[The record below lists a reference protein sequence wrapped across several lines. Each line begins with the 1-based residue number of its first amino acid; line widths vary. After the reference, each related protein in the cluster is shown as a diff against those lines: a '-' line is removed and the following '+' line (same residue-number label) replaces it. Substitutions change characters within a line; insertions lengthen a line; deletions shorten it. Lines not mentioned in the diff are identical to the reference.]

1 MKIKVVCDTSS
12 LITISMVNLIKKC
25 LDIFDII
32 IPIAVIKEIKEAS
45 KYADN
50 VGKSAKKLLNLIDKD
65 KIKTYKIKNKNKVKN
80 LLSSNINEGEAECI
94 ICCTENNVKYLIMD
108 DIDAMYHLEDVALAN
123 KIETNI
129 SIWLLVELTRNKII
143 TKKTLISTI
152 KKMIKIRKWE
162 GGVLEVLSRKY
173 LENI

>member
-12 LITISMVNLIKKC
+12 LISISMINLVKKC
-25 LDIFDII
+25 LDIFDVIV
-32 IPIAVIKEIKEAS
+32 PIAVVKEIKETS
-45 KYADN
+45 KYVDN
-50 VGKSAKKLLNLIDKD
+50 IGKSAKRLLNLINKG
-65 KIKTYKIKNKNKVKN
+65 KIKCYKIRNKKKVKN

-129 SIWLLVELTRNKII
+129 SIWLLVKLTRNKII
-143 TKKTLISTI
+143 TKKALNSAI